1 MKHLLARFRSFC
13 VGSFPLVAFVLV
25 VSNFFIS
32 FRLGQS
38 RKPVYSYR
46 TFVVTNYLHSVV
58 TNFVVSSS
66 PCVSL
71 SPTNTVSSLPSPP
84 VYQKEYRY
92 FLSSSRR
99 MVYMDGT
106 YFSEGD
112 FCSRGLIVRIF
123 PDMIYLHDGSTIENT
138 YRVPSF
144 ERPTLMPDLLYPPKR
159 KERLK

>member
-1 MKHLLARFRSFC
+1 MKHILARFRSFC

-32 FRLGQS
+32 FRLGQT

-46 TFVVTNYLHSVV
+46 TFVVTNYIHSVV
-58 TNFVVSSS
+58 TNFVVSSIPVES
-66 PCVSL
+66 S
-71 SPTNTVSSLPSPP
+71 STTNSVSSLTPPP

-99 MVYMDGT
+99 MVYMDGS

-112 FCSRGLIVRIF
+112 YCSRGLIVRIF
-123 PDMIYLHDGSTIENT
+123 PDIIYLHDGSTIENT
-138 YRVPSF
+138 YRHPTF
-144 ERPTLMPDLLYPPKR
+144 EKSPLIPEFTNTYKR
-159 KERLK
+159 KDKLK